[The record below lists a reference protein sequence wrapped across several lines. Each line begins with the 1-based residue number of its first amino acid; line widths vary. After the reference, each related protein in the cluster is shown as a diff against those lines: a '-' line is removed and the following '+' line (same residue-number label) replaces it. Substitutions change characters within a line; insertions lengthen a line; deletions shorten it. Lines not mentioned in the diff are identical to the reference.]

1 MFTLWEGGIKDPIE
15 DNRYIGTYHISGKSL
30 PDGTVPIGAEII
42 CNYEMT
48 DAGALRL
55 GVTIPCIGVNLPQ
68 ANFYSRQEG
77 QTALDDKPNML
88 RQFTSLERRLALMQG
103 RLPDSAEIEKLNEK
117 TAKVRDIIEHS
128 DDPEDLLQ
136 ANNDLLECMH
146 SIARVRQAH
155 LRDIRLLDLDQVT
168 EKFNHNKSHASE
180 EEVALFNVAREA
192 ALRAVD
198 RESGDFEL
206 RLRADV
212 LLWRQDDIIEINL
225 MQRLSEPGN
234 FTDRMKFDQLRAAG
248 LTAQRTGNYQEMRR
262 VLAELFA
269 IEKPDI
275 AQNAES
281 MMDKVNVVRK

>member
-1 MFTLWEGGIKDPIE
+1 
-15 DNRYIGTYHISGKSL
+15 
-30 PDGTVPIGAEII
+30 
-42 CNYEMT
+42 
-48 DAGALRL
+48 
-55 GVTIPCIGVNLPQ
+55 
-68 ANFYSRQEG
+68 
-77 QTALDDKPNML
+77 ML
-88 RQFTSLERRLALMQG
+88 RQVTSLERRLALMQG

-136 ANNDLLECMH
+136 ANNDLLECMR

-198 RESGDFEL
+198 RESGDFEANMDEL